1 MWYYVFAAKGLQDFI
16 LKGDKLRLMVG
27 GSAIIEDLSV
37 NFFGKLFEGLGL
49 RPGDDYDIISKA
61 AGGVRVLFFHEGD
74 GEEVLKVV
82 PMALSLYAS
91 GLDFV
96 QTLLPVKDG
105 LAETMKK
112 AERVLMNRRGLAF
125 PSLPPAGPLVERC
138 PRSGLPAVGSFSQ
151 GGDREPADLSM
162 VLRDRASSGLAH
174 SFMAEKALG
183 ADRAKDETIQLPMD
197 MAEIVSSDKGDVA
210 VVHIDGNGLGAI
222 VIKLFEGLSGEKDY
236 SVAKVYERF
245 SSAIQSASERS
256 LQIALSP
263 LVEETVEKGGS
274 FYPFRPLVCAGD
286 DVTVILRGADG
297 LDFADRFLCAFE
309 EESAKELRGLNL
321 PDLSEGLTACAGIA
335 YVKSNFPF
343 SQAYELSESLCSYAK
358 DKTARKTDRKT
369 DRSCSSL
376 AFWRVTTTM
385 ADDFS
390 GIIERELTF
399 RNLAMDTTT
408 TMTMMP
414 YTTGGKTNGQSA
426 PSLASLRVLKD
437 SVSAMP
443 RGTLRGILSKVAV
456 GKDRACRDFERI
468 IEVHKDKGDYCK
480 KLLEALEAITGRDGK
495 DSLFSTDNRSPLND
509 VISLCSVDRIRQE
522 GL

>member
-61 AGGVRVLFFHEGD
+61 AGGVRVLFSNERD

-112 AERVLMNRRGLAF
+112 AETVLMNRRGLTF

-183 ADRAKDETIQLPMD
+183 ADRAQDDTIQLPMD
-197 MAEIVSSDKGDVA
+197 MAEIVRGDKGDVA
-210 VVHIDGNGLGAI
+210 VVHIDGNGLGAM
-222 VIKLFEGLSGEKDY
+222 VIKLFEGLSGEKDDN
-236 SVAKVYERF
+236 VAEVYKNF
-245 SSAIQSASERS
+245 SSAIQRASERS

-263 LVEETVEKGGS
+263 LVEETVEKGGR

-358 DKTARKTDRKT
+358 DKTAR
-369 DRSCSSL
+369 SCSSL

-399 RNLAMDTTT
+399 GDMV
-408 TMTMMP
+408 MTMMP
-414 YTTGGKTNGQSA
+414 YTTGSKAKDQSA
-426 PSLASLRVLKD
+426 PSLASLRALKD

-468 IEVHKDKGDYCK
+468 IQVHKDKGDHCK
-480 KLLEALEAITGRDGK
+480 NLLDALKAITGRDGK
-495 DSLFSTDNRSPLND
+495 DSLFSEDNRSPLHD
-509 VISLCSVDRIRQE
+509 GIELCSIDKSR
-522 GL
+522 